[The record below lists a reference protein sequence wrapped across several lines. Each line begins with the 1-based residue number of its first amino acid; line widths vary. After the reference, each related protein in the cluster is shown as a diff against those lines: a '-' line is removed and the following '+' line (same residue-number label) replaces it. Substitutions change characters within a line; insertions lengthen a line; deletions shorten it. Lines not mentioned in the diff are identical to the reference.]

1 MGVDQDDLMP
11 HLRLHSDTH
20 WPWEVGEPLPALG
33 SVPSVVEGERGQG
46 PSACATQSTLSEC
59 DPGWRRHGGPAE
71 QEAGVQA
78 QRLRAGSG
86 AGR

>member
-33 SVPSVVEGERGQG
+33 SVASVVEGGRGQG

-59 DPGWRRHGGPAE
+59 DPSMGARLSRKLGSRRRG
-71 QEAGVQA
+71 
-78 QRLRAGSG
+78 
-86 AGR
+86 